1 MEQIIGKDP
10 KRRLS
15 AAEFMSKYRGTIL
28 VGQLLSPS
36 LVRTVPPTLNLNFSS
51 LS

>member
-1 MEQIIGKDP
+1 MEQIISKDP
-10 KRRLS
+10 KSRLS

-36 LVRTVPPTLNLNFSS
+36 LLPPTLNLNLSS

>member
-1 MEQIIGKDP
+1 MEQIIISKDP
-10 KRRLS
+10 KSRLS

-28 VGQLLSPS
+28 VGQLLSP
-36 LVRTVPPTLNLNFSS
+36 PTLNLNLSS